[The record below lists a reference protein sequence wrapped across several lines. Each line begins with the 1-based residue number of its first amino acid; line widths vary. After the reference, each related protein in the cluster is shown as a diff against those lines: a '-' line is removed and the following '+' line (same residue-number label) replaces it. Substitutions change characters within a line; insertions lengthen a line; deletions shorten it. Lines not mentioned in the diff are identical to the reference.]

1 MSLDEKYKQIAM
13 IINTA
18 GGTPFPVGNTLIKI
32 LKNFIDEDEIS
43 FIMAFKREKSQAME
57 QLKKSSKLSE
67 EEILKKVE
75 ILAKK
80 GIIFNQPNR
89 QGIMVYR
96 LLPLV
101 NVGTFEY
108 TFMNKLEINER
119 NKEIADLFTQLFS
132 EVRTFVQNNYDTIM
146 SSLQKRPPVDRT
158 VPSRINKAT
167 GKDIEITINEELEV
181 PKQQIIPSQ
190 RIEEIIE
197 KFDEIAVAHCFCRH
211 HRDLEG
217 KPCQQTDIRENCFTF
232 GKSARHIINQGFGRS
247 ISKEEALK
255 IMKEAEE
262 AGLVHKAYHPN
273 FDITKEET
281 SICNCCKCCCGN
293 SLQNSIGPM
302 INATNYL
309 SKVNQDLCI
318 GCGTCV
324 EKCINDAI
332 YLNENKKAE
341 RIEAQCI
348 GCGICAHFCPENA
361 IYLEERPRIVRIIPS
376 LSS

>member
-1 MSLDEKYKQIAM
+1 MSLEEKYKRVAGV
-13 IINTA
+13 INTA
-18 GGTPFPVGNTLIKI
+18 GGTPFPIGNTLIEI
-32 LKNFIDEDEIS
+32 LKYFIEEDELD
-43 FIMAFKREKSQAME
+43 FIMAFKREKSQTME
-57 QLKKSSKLSE
+57 QLKKNSKLSE

-80 GIIFNQPNR
+80 GVIFNQPNR
-89 QGIMVYR
+89 QGMMVYR
-96 LLPLV
+96 ILPLV

-108 TFMNKLEINER
+108 TFMNKLEHNER
-119 NKEIADLFTQLFS
+119 NKKLAELFTQLFS
-132 EVRTFVQNNYDTIM
+132 EVRNFVQNNYDTIM
-146 SSLQKRPPVDRT
+146 SSLQTRPPVDRT
-158 VPSRINKAT
+158 VPIQINNAT
-167 GKDIEITINEELEV
+167 GKEIEIVINKELDV

-190 RIEEIIE
+190 KIEEIVE

-217 KPCQQTDIRENCFTF
+217 KSCQQTNIRENCFTF

-247 ISKEEALK
+247 ISKEETLK

-302 INATNYL
+302 INATNYI
-309 SKVNQDLCI
+309 SKVNQDLCV

-332 YLNENKKAE
+332 FLNENNKAE

-361 IYLEERPRIVRIIPS
+361 IYLEELPRVVRIPPR
-376 LSS
+376 LNH